1 MVKEVHLAWVTIFY
15 INNICFTLKKKLK
28 KKIPAANPLELLKP
42 NGVPSAKNENL
53 TIEMQDRGEK
63 IIFFPI
69 LAETKSTLH
78 IDYTVTVHMVMRFLS
93 I

>member
-15 INNICFTLKKKLK
+15 INNICFTLK

-63 IIFFPI
+63 
-69 LAETKSTLH
+69 
-78 IDYTVTVHMVMRFLS
+78 
-93 I
+93 

>member
-15 INNICFTLKKKLK
+15 INNIYFKKKKIK

-63 IIFFPI
+63 
-69 LAETKSTLH
+69 
-78 IDYTVTVHMVMRFLS
+78 
-93 I
+93 

>member
-15 INNICFTLKKKLK
+15 INNIYFTLKKKKIL
-28 KKIPAANPLELLKP
+28 KIPAANPLELLKP
-42 NGVPSAKNENL
+42 NGVPLAKNENL

-78 IDYTVTVHMVMRFLS
+78 IDYTVPVHMVMRFLS